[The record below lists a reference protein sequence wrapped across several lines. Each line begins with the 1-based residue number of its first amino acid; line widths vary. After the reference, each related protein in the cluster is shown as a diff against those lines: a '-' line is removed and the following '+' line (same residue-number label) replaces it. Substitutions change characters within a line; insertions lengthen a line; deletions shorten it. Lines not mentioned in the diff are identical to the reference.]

1 MVPAYFLLVALP
13 FVAGGMS
20 NMGGNQDQMMMMQMM
35 MNAMKNNQWDNNNM
49 NMGNMNMGNM
59 GNMNMGNMGNNQ
71 QQQPNF
77 SMENKEEYEA
87 YLKWCAENQARHAE
101 QVKQQELLEQFKM
114 RQEAH
119 KQEMEKAKIEM
130 EAKERSENMK
140 AQWKQWESQMEMVQN
155 FDSIGYAVMEMKHKY
170 YYTVVME
177 FMKFCK
183 CDDFSGEIERFFGH
197 DGVSYKHEEFDLADL
212 GLNAVSGQDAFQVA
226 QALNNISKE
235 DQIKAFF
242 GGLAERMCEGART
255 YYNQVAAWEKQ
266 YRFLERLV

>member
-1 MVPAYFLLVALP
+1 
-13 FVAGGMS
+13 
-20 NMGGNQDQMMMMQMM
+20 
-35 MNAMKNNQWDNNNM
+35 
-49 NMGNMNMGNM
+49 MGNMNMGNM

-183 CDDFSGEIERFFGH
+183 CDDLGPFLTPRFFFL
-197 DGVSYKHEEFDLADL
+197 SFFCL
-212 GLNAVSGQDAFQVA
+212 SPAFP
-226 QALNNISKE
+226 
-235 DQIKAFF
+235 
-242 GGLAERMCEGART
+242 G
-255 YYNQVAAWEKQ
+255 
-266 YRFLERLV
+266 

>member
-1 MVPAYFLLVALP
+1 
-13 FVAGGMS
+13 
-20 NMGGNQDQMMMMQMM
+20 
-35 MNAMKNNQWDNNNM
+35 
-49 NMGNMNMGNM
+49 MGNMNMGNM
-59 GNMNMGNMGNNQ
+59 GNMGNMNMGNNQ

-119 KQEMEKAKIEM
+119 KQ
-130 EAKERSENMK
+130 
-140 AQWKQWESQMEMVQN
+140 
-155 FDSIGYAVMEMKHKY
+155 EMKHKY

>member
-1 MVPAYFLLVALP
+1 M
-13 FVAGGMS
+13 
-20 NMGGNQDQMMMMQMM
+20 GNQDQMMMMQMM

-59 GNMNMGNMGNNQ
+59 GNMGNMNMGNNQ

-130 EAKERSENMK
+130 EAKEPLR
-140 AQWKQWESQMEMVQN
+140 
-155 FDSIGYAVMEMKHKY
+155 I
-170 YYTVVME
+170 
-177 FMKFCK
+177 
-183 CDDFSGEIERFFGH
+183 
-197 DGVSYKHEEFDLADL
+197 
-212 GLNAVSGQDAFQVA
+212 
-226 QALNNISKE
+226 
-235 DQIKAFF
+235 
-242 GGLAERMCEGART
+242 
-255 YYNQVAAWEKQ
+255 
-266 YRFLERLV
+266 

>member
-1 MVPAYFLLVALP
+1 MGLLVALP

-59 GNMNMGNMGNNQ
+59 GNMNMGN
-71 QQQPNF
+71 
-77 SMENKEEYEA
+77 KEEYEA

-101 QVKQQELLEQFKM
+101 QVKQQELLEQFKV

-140 AQWKQWESQMEMVQN
+140 A
-155 FDSIGYAVMEMKHKY
+155 
-170 YYTVVME
+170 
-177 FMKFCK
+177 
-183 CDDFSGEIERFFGH
+183 
-197 DGVSYKHEEFDLADL
+197 
-212 GLNAVSGQDAFQVA
+212 
-226 QALNNISKE
+226 
-235 DQIKAFF
+235 
-242 GGLAERMCEGART
+242 
-255 YYNQVAAWEKQ
+255 
-266 YRFLERLV
+266 